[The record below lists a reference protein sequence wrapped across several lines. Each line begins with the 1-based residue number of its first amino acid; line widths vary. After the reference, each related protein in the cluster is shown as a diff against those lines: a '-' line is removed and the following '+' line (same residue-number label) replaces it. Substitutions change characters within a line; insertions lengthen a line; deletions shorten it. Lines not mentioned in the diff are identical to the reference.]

1 MRTTTTL
8 TTLGA
13 AVALALAGCSAGDE
27 PQTHHTTSAHH
38 DQGAGTR
45 SGADA
50 NEADVTYAEGMR
62 MHHQQAIDMA
72 DIVLDKPGL
81 DPDVAALAERI
92 KKAQGPE
99 ITKMDSWLED
109 WDDRGHGSGHGG
121 RHGSGHGGR
130 HGSGHG
136 GMVSEAD
143 IAKLESADGEQAS
156 RLFLDQMIE
165 HHEGAVDMAEAHLE
179 DGTNP
184 EALQLSEDVVRDQEA
199 EIKEMRE
206 MRSSL

>member
-1 MRTTTTL
+1 
-8 TTLGA
+8 
-13 AVALALAGCSAGDE
+13 
-27 PQTHHTTSAHH
+27 
-38 DQGAGTR
+38 
-45 SGADA
+45 
-50 NEADVTYAEGMR
+50 
-62 MHHQQAIDMA
+62 
-72 DIVLDKPGL
+72 
-81 DPDVAALAERI
+81 
-92 KKAQGPE
+92 
-99 ITKMDSWLED
+99 
-109 WDDRGHGSGHGG
+109 
-121 RHGSGHGGR
+121 
-130 HGSGHG
+130 
-136 GMVSEAD
+136 MVSEAD

>member
-45 SGADA
+45 SGAD
-50 NEADVTYAEGMR
+50 EADITYAEGMR

-109 WDDRGHGSGHGG
+109 WDDRG
-121 RHGSGHGGR
+121 